1 MIKIASCCI
10 ISFNMTISGKK
21 ETLALFL
28 GDVILLYFSLW
39 AALAVREW
47 GIPSGNS
54 WGLHFW
60 PFTMVIGVWI
70 LVFFISGLYE
80 KHTLILK
87 SRLPST
93 VFNAQIANSFIA
105 VLFFYF
111 IPYFGIAPKTNLF
124 IYLVISFGFIL
135 LWRIYG
141 DRILHPLSRQK
152 GIIVG
157 SGEEMKEL
165 LEEVNN
171 NPRYGLE
178 FISSVD
184 LNRVA
189 GVDFQDEILSR
200 VYSEEVQIIA
210 IDLKNEKVEPIL
222 PHLYNLIFSRVKF
235 IDMYKIYEDLF
246 DRIPLSLVRYNWF
259 LENISTETRITYDV
273 LKRVMDIILSLA
285 AGAVS
290 LIFYPFVYVLIKLD
304 DGGKI
309 FFEQERI
316 GKNNK
321 IIKVKK
327 FRTMS
332 KRSEDAV
339 SAKRSEDA
347 VSAKRSGDA
356 ERSEVEITR
365 VGRWLRKLRI
375 DELPQLWSVLKG
387 DMSMIGPRPEIPALV
402 KHYEGEISYYN
413 IRHLIKPGLSG
424 WAQLYHNDPPKVNAD
439 AEKTRRKLS
448 YDLYYIKNRSF
459 MLDLKIALK
468 TIKALLSR
476 SGK

>member
-1 MIKIASCCI
+1 
-10 ISFNMTISGKK
+10 MTISGKK
-21 ETLALFL
+21 ETTALFL
-28 GDVILLYFSLW
+28 GDVVLLYFSLW
-39 AALAVREW
+39 LSLALRYW
-47 GIPSGNS
+47 QIPRGEIL
-54 WGLHFW
+54 GLHIW
-60 PFTMVIGVWI
+60 PLTLIIAVWI

-93 VFNAQIANSFIA
+93 VFNAQVANSFIA

-124 IYLVISFGFIL
+124 IYLVVSFGFIL

-141 DRILHPLSRQK
+141 DRFLHQTIKQK

-171 NPRYGLE
+171 NPKYGLQ
-178 FISSVD
+178 FISSID
-184 LNRVA
+184 LNRIE
-189 GVDFQDEILSR
+189 GLDFQQEILSR

-235 IDMYKIYEDLF
+235 IDMYKIYEDIF
-246 DRIPLSLVRYNWF
+246 DRVPLSLVRYNWF
-259 LENISTETRITYDV
+259 LENISTESRTTHDVFKRIMDV
-273 LKRVMDIILSLA
+273 VLSFSI
-285 AGAVS
+285 GVVS
-290 LIFYPFVYVLIKLD
+290 FVVYPFVAVLIKLD
-304 DGGKI
+304 DRGEV
-309 FFEQERI
+309 FFTQERI

-327 FRTMS
+327 FRTM
-332 KRSEDAV
+332 KQN
-339 SAKRSEDA
+339 
-347 VSAKRSGDA
+347 GNN
-356 ERSEVEITR
+356 EITKI
-365 VGRWLRKLRI
+365 GKWLRMLRI
-375 DELPQLWSVLKG
+375 DELPQLWSVLNG
-387 DMSMIGPRPEIPALV
+387 NMSMIGPRPEIPSLV
-402 KHYEGEISYYN
+402 KHYESEIPYYN
-413 IRHLIKPGLSG
+413 VRHLIKPGLSG
-424 WAQLYHNDPPKVNAD
+424 WAQLYHSDPPKVVAD

-468 TIKALLSR
+468 TVKALLSR
-476 SGK
+476 SGV

>member
-1 MIKIASCCI
+1 
-10 ISFNMTISGKK
+10 MTISGKK
-21 ETLALFL
+21 ETIALFL
-28 GDVILLYFSLW
+28 GDVVLLYFSLW
-39 AALAVREW
+39 SALALREW
-47 GIPSGNS
+47 GVPSS
-54 WGLHFW
+54 QTWELHLW
-60 PFTMVIGVWI
+60 PFTIIMGVWV

-111 IPYFGIAPKTNLF
+111 IPYFGITPKTNLF
-124 IYLVISFGFIL
+124 IYLIISSSFIL
-135 LWRIYG
+135 LWRVYG
-141 DRILHPLSRQK
+141 DKFLHPLEKQK

-184 LNRVA
+184 LNKIA
-189 GVDFQDEILSR
+189 GMDFKEEILSR

-222 PHLYNLIFSRVKF
+222 PHLYNLIFSKVKF
-235 IDMYKIYEDLF
+235 IDMYKIYEDIF
-246 DRIPLSLVRYNWF
+246 DRVPLSLVRYNWF

-273 LKRVMDIILSLA
+273 LKRIMDLVLSFV
-285 AGAVS
+285 AGIVS
-290 LIFYPFVYVLIKLD
+290 LIFYPFVYILIKLD
-304 DGGKI
+304 DGGSI
-309 FFEQERI
+309 YFEQERI

-321 IIKVKK
+321 IIKIKK
-327 FRTMS
+327 FRSMS
-332 KRSEDAV
+332 QN
-339 SAKRSEDA
+339 
-347 VSAKRSGDA
+347 GDNK
-356 ERSEVEITR
+356 ITR
-365 VGRWLRKLRI
+365 VGKWLRALRI
-375 DELPQLWSVLKG
+375 DELPQLWSVLVG
-387 DMSMIGPRPEIPALV
+387 DISMIGPRPEIPSLV
-402 KHYEGEISYYN
+402 KHYEEKISYYN

-424 WAQLYHNDPPKVNAD
+424 WAQLYHSDPPKVNAD
-439 AEKTRRKLS
+439 ADKTRRKLS

-459 MLDLKIALK
+459 MLDFKIALK

-476 SGK
+476 SGV

>member
-1 MIKIASCCI
+1 MS
-10 ISFNMTISGKK
+10 SKK
-21 ETLALFL
+21 ETFTLFL
-28 GDVILLYFSLW
+28 GDVLILYFSLW
-39 AALAVREW
+39 VALFVRELKMPTAEIW
-47 GIPSGNS
+47 S
-54 WGLHFW
+54 LHFL
-60 PFTMVIGVWI
+60 PFSILIAVWV
-70 LVFFISGLYE
+70 LVFFISGIYE

-124 IYLVISFGFIL
+124 IYLIISFGLIL
-135 LWRIYG
+135 IWRIYG
-141 DRILHPLSRQK
+141 DRILHPFTKQK

-171 NPRYGLE
+171 NPRYGLQ
-178 FISSVD
+178 FISSID
-184 LNRVA
+184 LDKVA
-189 GVDFQDEILSR
+189 GVDFQEEILSR

-235 IDMYKIYEDLF
+235 IDMYKIYEDIF

-259 LENISTETRITYDV
+259 LENISTESRTVYDFM
-273 LKRVMDIILSLA
+273 KKVMDIVVSLV
-285 AGAVS
+285 AGIIS
-290 LIFYPFVYVLIKLD
+290 LIFYPLVFIAIKLD
-304 DGGKI
+304 DKGKI
-309 FFEQERI
+309 FFDQERV

-321 IIKVKK
+321 IILVRK
-327 FRTMS
+327 FRSMS
-332 KRSEDAV
+332 ENEHGK
-339 SAKRSEDA
+339 
-347 VSAKRSGDA
+347 
-356 ERSEVEITR
+356 ITR
-365 VGRWLRKLRI
+365 VGRYLRKLRI
-375 DELPQLWSVLKG
+375 DELPQLWNVFKG
-387 DMSMIGPRPEIPALV
+387 DMSLTGPRPEIPSLV
-402 KHYEGEISYYN
+402 KHYESEISYYN
-413 IRHLIKPGLSG
+413 VRHLVKPGLSG
-424 WAQLYHNDPPKVNAD
+424 WAQLYHTDPPKVLAD
-439 AEKTRRKLS
+439 SEKTRRKLS

-476 SGK
+476 SGI

>member
-1 MIKIASCCI
+1 
-10 ISFNMTISGKK
+10 MTISGKK
-21 ETLALFL
+21 ETLVLFL
-28 GDVILLYFSLW
+28 GDIILLYFSLW
-39 AALAVREW
+39 ATLFLREW
-47 GIPSGNS
+47 GIPSAWS
-54 WGLHFW
+54 WGLHLW
-60 PFTMVIGVWI
+60 PFTILIGVWV

-87 SRLPST
+87 SRLPVT
-93 VFNAQIANSFIA
+93 VFNAQVANSFIA

-111 IPYFGIAPKTNLF
+111 IPYFGITPKTNLF
-124 IYLVISFGFIL
+124 IYLVISFVLIL

-141 DRILHPLSRQK
+141 DMILHPLSKQK

-171 NPRYGLE
+171 NPKYGLQ
-178 FISSVD
+178 FISSID
-184 LNRVA
+184 LNRIA
-189 GVDFQDEILSR
+189 GVDFQEEILSR
-200 VYSEEVQIIA
+200 VYSQEVQIIA

-259 LENISTETRITYDV
+259 LENISTESRIAYDV
-273 LKRVMDIILSLA
+273 LKRIMDVVLSFIS
-285 AGAVS
+285 GAVS
-290 LIFYPFVYVLIKLD
+290 LIVYPFVAMAIKID
-304 DGGKI
+304 DGGSI
-309 FFEQERI
+309 FFEQERV

-327 FRTMS
+327 FRTMEDTTGNASS
-332 KRSEDAV
+332 K
-339 SAKRSEDA
+339 K
-347 VSAKRSGDA
+347 
-356 ERSEVEITR
+356 ITR
-365 VGRWLRKLRI
+365 IGKWLRKLRI
-375 DELPQLWSVLKG
+375 DELPQLWSVISG

-402 KHYEGEISYYN
+402 KNYEEEIPYYD

-424 WAQLYHNDPPKVNAD
+424 WAQLYHKDPPKVVAD
-439 AEKTRRKLS
+439 SEKTRRKLS

-476 SGK
+476 SGV

>member
-1 MIKIASCCI
+1 
-10 ISFNMTISGKK
+10 MTISGKK

-28 GDVILLYFSLW
+28 GDVVLLYFSLW
-39 AALAVREW
+39 LALAIREW
-47 GIPSGNS
+47 DIPSGQT
-54 WGLHFW
+54 WQLHFW
-60 PFTMVIGVWI
+60 PFTLVIGVWV

-93 VFNAQIANSFIA
+93 VFNTQIANSFIA

-124 IYLVISFGFIL
+124 IYLIISFGFIL
-135 LWRIYG
+135 LWRVYG
-141 DRILHPLSRQK
+141 DRILHPLSKQK

-171 NPRYGLE
+171 NSRYGLE

-184 LNRVA
+184 LNRIS
-189 GVDFQDEILSR
+189 GMDFKEEILKR
-200 VYSEEVQIIA
+200 VYSEEIQIIA
-210 IDLKNEKVEPIL
+210 IDLKSGLVEPIL

-235 IDMYKIYEDLF
+235 IDMYKIYEDIF

-259 LENISTETRITYDV
+259 LENISTESRITYDIV
-273 LKRVMDIILSLA
+273 KRITDILMSFLV
-285 AGAVS
+285 GVVS
-290 LIFYPFVYVLIKLD
+290 LIFYPFVYILIKFD
-304 DGGKI
+304 DGGSV

-327 FRTMS
+327 FRTM
-332 KRSEDAV
+332 EDV
-339 SAKRSEDA
+339 SAN
-347 VSAKRSGDA
+347 
-356 ERSEVEITR
+356 ITDKKITK
-365 VGRWLRKLRI
+365 VGKWLRKLRI
-375 DELPQLWSVLKG
+375 DELPQLWNVFKG
-387 DMSMIGPRPEIPALV
+387 EMSMIGPRPEIPALV
-402 KHYEGEISYYN
+402 KHYEEEIPYYN

-424 WAQLYHNDPPKVNAD
+424 WAQLYHFDPPKVNAD
-439 AEKTRRKLS
+439 SEKTRRKLS
-448 YDLYYIKNRSF
+448 HDLYYIKNRSL
-459 MLDLKIALK
+459 MLDLKITLK

-476 SGK
+476 SGV

>member
-1 MIKIASCCI
+1 MTIAS
-10 ISFNMTISGKK
+10 KK
-21 ETLALFL
+21 ESAVLFI
-28 GDVILLYFSLW
+28 GDVILLYLSLW
-39 AALAVREW
+39 IALALRYW
-47 GIPSGNS
+47 QIPTSNL

-60 PFTMVIGVWI
+60 PFTIIIGVWI

-111 IPYFGIAPKTNLF
+111 IGYFGITPKTNLF
-124 IYLVISFGFIL
+124 IYLLVSFALIL

-141 DRILHPLSRQK
+141 DRILPPLSKQK

-157 SGEEMKEL
+157 TGEEMKEL

-171 NPRYGLE
+171 NPRYGLQ

-184 LNRVA
+184 LNRIA
-189 GVDFQDEILSR
+189 GVDFQNEILAR

-210 IDLKNEKVEPIL
+210 IDLKSEKVEPIL

-259 LENISTETRITYDV
+259 LENISTESRITYDV
-273 LKRVMDIILSLA
+273 VKRITDIFMSFTV
-285 AGAVS
+285 GVVS
-290 LIFYPFVYVLIKLD
+290 LIFYPLVYILIKFD
-304 DGGKI
+304 DGGSL

-327 FRTMS
+327 FRTFSDS
-332 KRSEDAV
+332 K
-339 SAKRSEDA
+339 
-347 VSAKRSGDA
+347 
-356 ERSEVEITR
+356 ITKI
-365 VGRWLRKLRI
+365 GKWLRKLRI
-375 DELPQLWSVLKG
+375 DELPQLWSVFKG
-387 DMSMIGPRPEIPALV
+387 DMSMIGPRPEIPTLV
-402 KHYEGEISYYN
+402 KHYEDEISYYN

-424 WAQLYHNDPPKVNAD
+424 WAQLYHSDPPKINAD
-439 AEKTRRKLS
+439 SEKTRRKLS
-448 YDLYYIKNRSF
+448 YDLYYIKNRSL

-476 SGK
+476 SGV

>member
-1 MIKIASCCI
+1 
-10 ISFNMTISGKK
+10 MTISGKK

-28 GDVILLYFSLW
+28 GDVVLLYFSL
-39 AALAVREW
+39 LATLFLREW
-47 GIPSGNS
+47 GMPSAWS
-54 WGLHFW
+54 WGLHLW
-60 PFTMVIGVWI
+60 PFTILIGVWI

-87 SRLPST
+87 SRLPVT
-93 VFNAQIANSFIA
+93 VFNAQVANSFIA

-111 IPYFGIAPKTNLF
+111 IPYFGITPKTNLF
-124 IYLVISFGFIL
+124 IYLVISFGLIL

-141 DRILHPLSRQK
+141 DRILHPLSKQK

-171 NPRYGLE
+171 NPKYGLQ
-178 FISSVD
+178 FISSID
-184 LNRVA
+184 LDRVS
-189 GVDFQDEILSR
+189 GVDFHDEILSR

-235 IDMYKIYEDLF
+235 IDMYKIYEDIF

-259 LENISTETRITYDV
+259 LENISTESRITYDV
-273 LKRVMDIILSLA
+273 LKRIMDIALSFVTGVLSL
-285 AGAVS
+285 V
-290 LIFYPFVYVLIKLD
+290 IYPFVALAIKID
-304 DGGKI
+304 DGGSI
-309 FFEQERI
+309 FFGQERV

-327 FRTMS
+327 FRTM
-332 KRSEDAV
+332 EDIATDV
-339 SAKRSEDA
+339 ARK
-347 VSAKRSGDA
+347 K
-356 ERSEVEITR
+356 ITR
-365 VGRWLRKLRI
+365 VGKWLRKLRI
-375 DELPQLWSVLKG
+375 DELPQLWSVLNG

-402 KHYEGEISYYN
+402 KNYEEEIPYYD

-424 WAQLYHNDPPKVNAD
+424 WAQLYHKDPPKVVAD
-439 AEKTRRKLS
+439 SEKTRRKLS

-476 SGK
+476 SGV

>member
-1 MIKIASCCI
+1 
-10 ISFNMTISGKK
+10 MTISGKK
-21 ETLALFL
+21 ETVALFL
-28 GDVILLYFSLW
+28 GDIVLLYFSLW
-39 AALAVREW
+39 LSLTLRYW
-47 GIPSGNS
+47 DIPSKS
-54 WGLHFW
+54 SLSLHFE
-60 PFTMVIGVWI
+60 PFSIIISVWI
-70 LVFFISGLYE
+70 LIFFIAGLYE

-93 VFNAQIANSFIA
+93 VFNAQLANSFIA

-135 LWRIYG
+135 FWRIYG
-141 DRILHPLSRQK
+141 DRFLHPLVKQK
-152 GIIVG
+152 GIIIG
-157 SGEEMKEL
+157 SGEEMKDL

-184 LNRVA
+184 LNRIE
-189 GVDFQDEILSR
+189 GVDFRDEILAR

-235 IDMYKIYEDLF
+235 IDMYKVYEDIF
-246 DRIPLSLVRYNWF
+246 DRVPLSLVRYNWF
-259 LENISTETRITYDV
+259 LENISTESRVTYDI
-273 LKRVMDIILSLA
+273 LKRMMDVALSFVGGII
-285 AGAVS
+285 S
-290 LIFYPFVYVLIKLD
+290 LIFYPFVFLAIKID
-304 DGGKI
+304 DGGSI
-309 FFEQERI
+309 YFEQKRV

-321 IIKVKK
+321 IIRTLK
-327 FRTMS
+327 FRS
-332 KRSEDAV
+332 KTEHREEDGM
-339 SAKRSEDA
+339 AKEA
-347 VSAKRSGDA
+347 TV
-356 ERSEVEITR
+356 TR
-365 VGRWLRKLRI
+365 VGNFLRKTRI

-387 DMSMIGPRPEIPALV
+387 DLSMIGPRPEIPTLV
-402 KHYEGEISYYN
+402 KHYESEISYYN
-413 IRHLIKPGLSG
+413 VRHLLKPGLSG
-424 WAQLYHNDPPKVNAD
+424 WAQLYHTDPPKINAD

-468 TIKALLSR
+468 TLKALLSR
-476 SGK
+476 SGV

>member
-1 MIKIASCCI
+1 
-10 ISFNMTISGKK
+10 MTISGKK

-39 AALAVREW
+39 AALAIREW
-47 GIPSGNS
+47 NIPSGYS

-60 PFTMVIGVWI
+60 PFTIIIAVWI

-93 VFNAQIANSFIA
+93 VFNTQIANSFIA

-124 IYLVISFGFIL
+124 AYLVISFGLIL

-141 DRILHPLSRQK
+141 DRILHPLSKQK

-171 NPRYGLE
+171 NSRYGLE

-184 LNRVA
+184 LDRIA

-235 IDMYKIYEDLF
+235 IDMYKVYEDLF

-273 LKRVMDIILSLA
+273 VKRITDIIMSLI
-285 AGAVS
+285 AGVIS
-290 LIFYPFVYVLIKLD
+290 LIFYPFVYIFIKLD
-304 DGGKI
+304 DGGDI

-327 FRTMS
+327 FRTM
-332 KRSEDAV
+332 EDLATGV
-339 SAKRSEDA
+339 ANK
-347 VSAKRSGDA
+347 K
-356 ERSEVEITR
+356 ITR
-365 VGRWLRKLRI
+365 IGRWLRKLRI
-375 DELPQLWSVLKG
+375 DELPQLWSVFKG

-424 WAQLYHNDPPKVNAD
+424 WAQLYHSDPPKVVAD
-439 AEKTRRKLS
+439 SQKTRRKLS
-448 YDLYYIKNRSF
+448 YDLYYIKNRSL

-476 SGK
+476 SGV

>member
-1 MIKIASCCI
+1 MIF
-10 ISFNMTISGKK
+10 FNMTISGKK

-28 GDVILLYFSLW
+28 GDVVLLYFSLW
-39 AALAVREW
+39 LALAIREW
-47 GIPSGNS
+47 DIPSGQT
-54 WGLHFW
+54 WQLHFW
-60 PFTMVIGVWI
+60 PFTLVIGVWV

-93 VFNAQIANSFIA
+93 VFNTQIANSFIA

-124 IYLVISFGFIL
+124 IYLIISFGFIL
-135 LWRIYG
+135 LWRVYG
-141 DRILHPLSRQK
+141 DRILHPLSKQK

-171 NPRYGLE
+171 NSRYGLE

-184 LNRVA
+184 LNRIS
-189 GVDFQDEILSR
+189 GMDFKEEILKR
-200 VYSEEVQIIA
+200 VYSEEIQIIA
-210 IDLKNEKVEPIL
+210 IDLKSGLVEPIL

-235 IDMYKIYEDLF
+235 IDMYKIYEDIF

-259 LENISTETRITYDV
+259 LENISTESRITYDIV
-273 LKRVMDIILSLA
+273 KRITDILMSFLV
-285 AGAVS
+285 GVVS
-290 LIFYPFVYVLIKLD
+290 LIFYPFVYILIKFD
-304 DGGKI
+304 DGGSV

-327 FRTMS
+327 FRTM
-332 KRSEDAV
+332 EDV
-339 SAKRSEDA
+339 SAN
-347 VSAKRSGDA
+347 
-356 ERSEVEITR
+356 ITDKKITK
-365 VGRWLRKLRI
+365 VGKWLRKLRI
-375 DELPQLWSVLKG
+375 DELPQLWNVFKG
-387 DMSMIGPRPEIPALV
+387 EMSMIGPRPEIPALV
-402 KHYEGEISYYN
+402 KHYEEEIPYYN

-424 WAQLYHNDPPKVNAD
+424 WAQLYHFDPPKVNAD
-439 AEKTRRKLS
+439 SEKTRRKLS
-448 YDLYYIKNRSF
+448 HDLYYIKNRSL
-459 MLDLKIALK
+459 MLDLKITLK

-476 SGK
+476 SGV

>member
-1 MIKIASCCI
+1 MTIAS
-10 ISFNMTISGKK
+10 KK
-21 ETLALFL
+21 ESAVLFI
-28 GDVILLYFSLW
+28 GDVILLYLSLW
-39 AALAVREW
+39 IALALRYW
-47 GIPSGNS
+47 QIPTSNL

-60 PFTMVIGVWI
+60 PFTIIIGVWI

-111 IPYFGIAPKTNLF
+111 IGYFGITPKTNLF
-124 IYLVISFGFIL
+124 IYLLVSFALIL

-141 DRILHPLSRQK
+141 DRILHPLSKQK

-157 SGEEMKEL
+157 TGEEMKEL

-171 NPRYGLE
+171 NPRYGLQ

-184 LNRVA
+184 LNRIA
-189 GVDFQDEILSR
+189 GVDFQNEILAR

-210 IDLKNEKVEPIL
+210 IDLKSEKVEPIL

-259 LENISTETRITYDV
+259 LENISTESRITYDV
-273 LKRVMDIILSLA
+273 VKRITDIFMSFTV
-285 AGAVS
+285 GVVS
-290 LIFYPFVYVLIKLD
+290 LIFYPLVYILIKFD
-304 DGGKI
+304 DGGSL

-327 FRTMS
+327 FRTFSDS
-332 KRSEDAV
+332 K
-339 SAKRSEDA
+339 
-347 VSAKRSGDA
+347 
-356 ERSEVEITR
+356 ITKI
-365 VGRWLRKLRI
+365 GKWLRKLRI
-375 DELPQLWSVLKG
+375 DELPQLWSVFKG
-387 DMSMIGPRPEIPALV
+387 DMSMIGPRPEIPTLV
-402 KHYEGEISYYN
+402 KHYEDEISYYN

-424 WAQLYHNDPPKVNAD
+424 WAQLYHSDPPKINAD
-439 AEKTRRKLS
+439 SEKTRRKLS
-448 YDLYYIKNRSF
+448 YDLYYIKNRSL

-476 SGK
+476 SGV

>member
-1 MIKIASCCI
+1 
-10 ISFNMTISGKK
+10 MTISGKK
-21 ETLALFL
+21 ESAVLFL
-28 GDVILLYFSLW
+28 GDVILLYLSLW
-39 AALAVREW
+39 VALALRYW
-47 GIPSGNS
+47 QIPTSDL

-60 PFTMVIGVWI
+60 PFTIIISVWV

-93 VFNAQIANSFIA
+93 VFNTQIANSFIA

-111 IPYFGIAPKTNLF
+111 IHYFGITPKTNLF
-124 IYLVISFGFIL
+124 IYLIISFALVL

-141 DRILHPLSRQK
+141 DRVLHPLSKQK

-178 FISSVD
+178 FISSID
-184 LNRVA
+184 LNRIA
-189 GVDFQDEILSR
+189 GVDFQHEILAR

-210 IDLKNEKVEPIL
+210 IDLKSEKVEPIL

-259 LENISTETRITYDV
+259 LENISTESRITYDV
-273 LKRVMDIILSLA
+273 VKRITDIFMSFIV
-285 AGAVS
+285 GTIS
-290 LIFYPFVYVLIKLD
+290 LIFYPFVFILIKID
-304 DGGKI
+304 DGGSV

-332 KRSEDAV
+332 EEGNK
-339 SAKRSEDA
+339 K
-347 VSAKRSGDA
+347 
-356 ERSEVEITR
+356 ITKI
-365 VGRWLRKLRI
+365 GKWLRKLRI
-375 DELPQLWSVLKG
+375 DELPQLWSVFKG
-387 DMSMIGPRPEIPALV
+387 DMSMIGPRPEIPTLV
-402 KHYEGEISYYN
+402 KHYEDEISYYN

-424 WAQLYHNDPPKVNAD
+424 WAQLYHSDPPKINAD
-439 AEKTRRKLS
+439 SEKTRRKLS
-448 YDLYYIKNRSF
+448 YDLYYIKNRSL

-476 SGK
+476 SGV